1 MVRVHS
7 TLAKAAV
14 DSPTGSRRA
23 ARYRAWLTLGRE
35 GFTLLEIL
43 VATAILALI
52 LMTVYGV
59 LSRALYAKNH
69 SEEHADLYASGR
81 EAVLKMADEIEGSL
95 PPTAGPNISFVGIPG
110 TENVPTDA
118 VQFAVVVRR
127 QMGVS
132 QSRGGRAMVSYSLD
146 PVKDTPNLFALRRQE
161 QMLTEAPPAN
171 VDDGSDSAD
180 PAAETNSQQPS
191 VLAAYLLDQ
200 VAGLRFRYLD
210 PASGDW
216 VDKWDTT
223 DVPPPPQVP
232 VGLPGAVEITLFLA
246 DANGGTYDF
255 GTIVDLPLYAL
266 PTPTPGGA
274 VTGAQSLGG
283 AQGLGGTGGGL
294 GGPN

>member
-1 MVRVHS
+1 MVKQHVRYTV
-7 TLAKAAV
+7 A
-14 DSPTGSRRA
+14 RA
-23 ARYRAWLTLGRE
+23 IHPARHRQR

-43 VATAILALI
+43 VATAILGLI

-59 LSRALYAKNH
+59 LSKALYAKNH

-95 PPTAGPNISFVGIPG
+95 PPTAGPGISFVGIPG

-118 VQFAVVVRR
+118 IQFAVVVRR
-127 QMGVS
+127 QTGVS
-132 QSRGGRAMVSYSLD
+132 QSRGGRAIVSYSLD

-161 QMLTEAPPAN
+161 QMLTEAPPPS
-171 VDDGSDSAD
+171 VDSGSGNGAAS
-180 PAAETNSQQPS
+180 AETTSQPS

-210 PASGDW
+210 PANGDW

-223 DVPPPPQVP
+223 DAPPPPGVP

-246 DANGGTYDF
+246 DTNGGTYDF

-266 PTPTPGGA
+266 PTPTP
-274 VTGAQSLGG
+274 LR
-283 AQGLGGTGGGL
+283 
-294 GGPN
+294 